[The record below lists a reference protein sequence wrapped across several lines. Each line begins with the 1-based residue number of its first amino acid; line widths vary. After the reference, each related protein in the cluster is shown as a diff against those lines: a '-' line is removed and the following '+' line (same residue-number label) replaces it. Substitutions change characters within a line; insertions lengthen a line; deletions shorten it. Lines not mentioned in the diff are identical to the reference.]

1 MVGEVTNKQIL
12 GFPGLHLWSYRLHPV
27 TGYIL
32 ACSPVGIFSLCHV
45 HIVIIMLC
53 IHVLCLVF

>member
-1 MVGEVTNKQIL
+1 MTNKQIL

-53 IHVLCLVF
+53 INILCLVF